1 MLLSGGLKKSSFYSC
16 SFCWLPVTFGI
27 DYLVHT
33 CIILVS
39 TCTVLSHY
47 SCVSLVPVFHRGFL
61 GEFKI
66 NLDLVWTHFNLNTS
80 VMTLFYMIV
89 SCKYL
94 IHRNKGSGIQYILLG
109 NTFQS
114 TTLPQPIVNCLFPYV
129 ELHNLF
135 QVIHSPHVLSFKQA
149 NSYNTYT
156 KLTDSKLNACYLV

>member
-1 MLLSGGLKKSSFYSC
+1 
-16 SFCWLPVTFGI
+16 
-27 DYLVHT
+27 
-33 CIILVS
+33 
-39 TCTVLSHY
+39 
-47 SCVSLVPVFHRGFL
+47 
-61 GEFKI
+61 
-66 NLDLVWTHFNLNTS
+66 
-80 VMTLFYMIV
+80 MTLFYVIV

-149 NSYNTYT
+149 SSYNTYT
-156 KLTDSKLNACYLV
+156 KLTDSKLNVCYLV